1 MLKNKTV
8 PLFGYILSI
17 LWILYFIYLRKLEV
31 HILKVCFMTSLNS
44 FMTSLNSTLPEDTSR
59 YKSWI

>member
-17 LWILYFIYLRKLEV
+17 LWKLHFIYLRKLEV

-44 FMTSLNSTLPEDTSR
+44 TLPEDTSR